1 MRPKHRWWALLTL
14 GIGACMSV
22 PTARVAKAVHGR
34 NVGPYAEHQECMRL
48 EAGDR
53 LDYRFVSTEPVRFA
67 IQYRGGGAVLEP
79 IVREAAIE
87 DAAIYPVSEAQVYCL
102 VWEAGSAG
110 ARLDYRF
117 VAH

>member
-1 MRPKHRWWALLTL
+1 MRTPHGWWALLTL
-14 GIGACMSV
+14 CIGACTSMPSV
-22 PTARVAKAVHGR
+22 HVPKAVHGR
-34 NVGPYAEHQECMRL
+34 NVGPYAQHEECMRL
-48 EAGDR
+48 EPGDR
-53 LDYRFVSTEPVRFA
+53 LDYHFVSSEPVRFA

-79 IVREAAIE
+79 IVRDAATE

-102 VWEAGSAG
+102 VWEAGAAG